1 MLVEISHSL
10 ERVTGE
16 LASQC
21 ANLTALRN
29 QAENVEEKTAQNQKT
44 ANLLITITI
53 KLSH

>member
-1 MLVEISHSL
+1 M
-10 ERVTGE
+10 GE

-21 ANLTALRN
+21 ANLAALRN
-29 QAENVEEKTAQNQKT
+29 QAENVEENQHKIIKKKKT